1 MTVIMQRESLIAW
14 YGRRGYQVTGKREP
28 FPYHDPRAGTPR
40 RADLV
45 FEVLEKP
52 LQ

>member
-1 MTVIMQRESLIAW
+1 
-14 YGRRGYQVTGKREP
+14 VTGKREP

-52 LQ
+52 L